1 MFTFRHIIRS
11 LSGWCDFLCR
21 ETTRHA
27 IAQTCC
33 GLCLHKTHSR
43 FVRLCDDCHDDERQR
58 REECVSRCVVSQDSR
73 NEGIRRKLY
82 YGTNL
87 YVGEEDTATGIV
99 DVVADDV
106 VNVSQFSLQYC

>member
-21 ETTRHA
+21 ETMRHA
-27 IAQTCC
+27 IGKILRCHACTKHRKKFNDYVTTVTMMSSE
-33 GLCLHKTHSR
+33 GAKNACL
-43 FVRLCDDCHDDERQR
+43 
-58 REECVSRCVVSQDSR
+58 VVSQDSR

-87 YVGEEDTATGIV
+87 YEGEEDTATGIV

-106 VNVSQFSLQYC
+106 VNVS